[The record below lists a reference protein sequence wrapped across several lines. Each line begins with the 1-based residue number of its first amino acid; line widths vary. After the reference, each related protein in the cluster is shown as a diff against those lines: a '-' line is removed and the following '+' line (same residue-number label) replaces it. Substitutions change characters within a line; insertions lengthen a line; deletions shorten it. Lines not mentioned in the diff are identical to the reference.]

1 VKAPRLVLVPVAVV
15 AALTMSGCAHSSNTA
30 AEVGGTTITK
40 ADVDLLS
47 NYQCD
52 LINSAAKDPSQQV
65 SPITMDKVRTY
76 IATALINNALDDQ
89 LIKKTKVKV
98 SPSLYK
104 ADLASAEASGKTVPA
119 RDRDRFNALALDS
132 IRAGYGIQV
141 LANSELEASGTTQ
154 PTEDQITAAVTAL
167 RNSFRKGV
175 KIDVNPIYGL
185 GADGAT
191 TVVDPSASKAV
202 TSFAK
207 DTVAASPSAAFL
219 TSLAPGQTCG

>member
-1 VKAPRLVLVPVAVV
+1 VKAPRPVLLAVVAV
-15 AALTMSGCAHSSNTA
+15 AALTMSGCAHSSDVA
-30 AEVGGTTITK
+30 AKVGGTTVTK

-47 NYQCD
+47 TYQCN

-65 SPITMDKVRTY
+65 SPVTMDKVRTY

-89 LIKKTKVKV
+89 LIKKVGVKV

-104 ADLASAEASGKTVPA
+104 DDLTSAEASAKAVPA
-119 RDRDRFNALALDS
+119 KDRDRFDALALDS
-132 IRAGYGIQV
+132 IKAGYGIQV
-141 LANSELEASGTTQ
+141 LANSELEQQGTTQ

-207 DTVAASPSAAFL
+207 DAVAASPSAAFL